1 MQFNHKD
8 VLYGLADGVATIT
21 LNRPESLNSL
31 SDDMTTGVLE
41 AIEDAKVNDAVRA
54 VVITGAG
61 RGFCSGRNVR
71 DAERRESE
79 ERTLGR
85 LVRSRKWLEHSIQR
99 IPRALQTLD
108 KPFIAAVNGPAVG
121 AGMDLASMADIRFAS
136 DQAKFGQG
144 YSRMGLVSGNG
155 GAYFLPRIVGVA
167 RACELLW
174 TSRLFDAQEAL
185 QLGYVSR
192 VVPHGE
198 LMERTREFAQEL
210 AQGPGVSIQLF
221 KRLIY
226 RGLDTDLDT
235 ALTMA
240 QQAMLLA
247 QATDDA
253 VEGPRSFVEK
263 RQPRFQGQ

>member
-1 MQFNHKD
+1 MQFDHKD
-8 VLYGLADGVATIT
+8 ALYNLADGVATIT
-21 LNRPESLNSL
+21 LNRPETLNSL
-31 SDDMTTGVLE
+31 SDDMMDGLLE
-41 AIEDAKVNDAVRA
+41 AVEDAKVNDAVR
-54 VVITGAG
+54 VLILTGAG

-71 DAERRESE
+71 DAEERESA

-99 IPRALQTLD
+99 IPRALSTLD

-121 AGMDLASMADIRFAS
+121 AGMDLASMADIRYAS

-155 GAYFLPRIVGVA
+155 GAYFLPRIVGIA

-174 TSRLFDAQEAL
+174 SSRLFDAQEAL
-185 QLGYVSR
+185 QMGYVSR
-192 VVPHGE
+192 VHPQGE
-198 LMERTREFAQEL
+198 LMERTREFAREL
-210 AQGPGVSIQLF
+210 AQGPAVSIQLF

-226 RGLDTDLDT
+226 RGLEGSLDT

-240 QQAMLLA
+240 QQAMLVA

-253 VEGPRSFVEK
+253 VEGPRSFMEK
-263 RQPRFQGQ
+263 RQPRFKGQ